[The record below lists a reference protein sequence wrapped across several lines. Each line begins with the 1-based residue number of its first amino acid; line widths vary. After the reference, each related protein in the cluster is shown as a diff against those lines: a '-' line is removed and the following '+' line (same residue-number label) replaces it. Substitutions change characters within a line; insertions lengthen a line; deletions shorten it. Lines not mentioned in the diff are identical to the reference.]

1 MANEINRSDSSGV
14 LAEFAASVS
23 EPHSVAAN
31 RPTPLNDPDIAWF
44 VECGA
49 VDVFAAE
56 YVDGQIQSAFKH
68 VFRLEPGRVAFGVEE
83 RQAGDSLRLVAKG
96 LAGTQLRRLPFPA
109 LLKAM
114 AATEGAGDL
123 ARALVVQVDAWIEDF
138 AAVVARDIVPR
149 PSPKLRLMPG
159 EPVEASGLLSAGRGV
174 VWIAGEKLDAA
185 FLEMEEAQADGP
197 GLMPVTRETWI
208 TLRRTAGVAC
218 LSSKD
223 LNMQTLLLR
232 ALPEFHRLALGAEAL
247 NRRMM
252 LADEANLQVARTVHR
267 RRDEDAARKNL
278 LTLSGVRRGKPAAD
292 DDALMNALNVIGRH
306 EGITIRTPP
315 VDGGREPSLKEIVQA
330 SGVRARRVRLS
341 AEDRWWLGDSGAMLA
356 FSRDD
361 GRPLVLLPDAG
372 GRYRLLDATS
382 GRSRRATAETTGE
395 LLDHA
400 WFLYRTLPA
409 DGAVGMKAL
418 LDVAGGNMAA
428 DLIRLAVAGLC
439 AGLLALAPAVAV
451 SLLIGTV
458 IPAGDPASLV
468 QFTAVLVAL
477 AFMAALSHMFRGMAL
492 MRLEGRVAARLSA
505 AIWDRLLHLQLNFF
519 RRFTA
524 GELATRAMAIQ
535 ILRDRISGIA
545 ADAFLSILFLAPT
558 FGLLFFYSTA
568 LGWLTLGFGLVTLSV
583 TTLLGALHIDPQR
596 RYFETS
602 RQLFGDLF
610 QFLSGIAKLRATG
623 AEGSAFAAWARRYR
637 EHKKAEIRLSFLSEH
652 LAAFSAA
659 VPALAAAALFAVAVR
674 QGDGQLTTADF
685 LAVYAASMVFY
696 VSLGM
701 LGNSVQAIASI
712 VPGREQIR
720 PILTGAIDPVPRRGT
735 RVALSGEIL
744 LDRVSFGY
752 SQNGPTILHDVSI
765 HAKPGEFVAIVGESG
780 SGKSTLFRLALGL
793 ENPWSGAVYYDGQD
807 LTNLDRDSVRRQ
819 VGVVTQE
826 GSLQSGN
833 VLNSIIGVM
842 EDLTIDDAWRAARQ
856 AAVDGDISAMPM
868 GMYTAVGE
876 NAATFSGGQNQRIRI
891 AAALVRN
898 PRIIF
903 LDEPTSW
910 LDTKSQSDTMKGI
923 EQSTSTRLV
932 IAHRLSTIRKANR
945 IYVLQDGR
953 VAQTGGFDEL
963 IETDGPFRD
972 LALRQM
978 D

>member
-1 MANEINRSDSSGV
+1 MANETHRSDSSGV

-31 RPTPLNDPDIAWF
+31 LPTPLNDPDIAWF

-56 YVDGQIQSAFKH
+56 YADGQIQSAFKH
-68 VFRLEPGRVAFGVEE
+68 LFRLDPGRLAFGVDEP
-83 RQAGDSLRLVAKG
+83 QAGDALRLVAKG
-96 LAGTQLRRLPFPA
+96 LAGTQLRRLPLRA
-109 LLKAM
+109 WLNETAV
-114 AATEGAGDL
+114 TEGAGHL
-123 ARALVVQVDAWIEDF
+123 ARALVVQVDAWIEDV
-138 AAVVARDIVPR
+138 AAAVARDIAPR
-149 PSPKLRLMPG
+149 PSPELRLMPG
-159 EPVEASGLLSAGRGV
+159 APVEASGLLSAGHGV

-185 FLEMEEAQADGP
+185 FLEMEDAPAGGP

-208 TLRRTAGVAC
+208 TLRHTAGVAC
-218 LSSKD
+218 LSSAD
-223 LNMQTLLLR
+223 LNIRTLLLQ
-232 ALPEFHRLALGAEAL
+232 ALPEFHRLALGAEAI
-247 NRRMM
+247 NRRLM

-278 LTLSGVRRGKPAAD
+278 LTLSGVPRGQPAAD
-292 DDALMNALNVIGRH
+292 GGALVHALKVIGRH

-315 VDGGREPSLKEIVQA
+315 VDEGRDPSLNEIVQA

-382 GRSRRATAETTGE
+382 GQSRRANAETTGE

-409 DGAVGMKAL
+409 DRAVGMKDL
-418 LDVAGGNMAA
+418 LDVAGGNLAA
-428 DLIRLAVAGLC
+428 DLIRLAVAGLG

-451 SLLIGTV
+451 NLLVGNV

-477 AFMAALSHMFRGMAL
+477 AFVAAFSHMFRGMAL
-492 MRLEGRVAARLSA
+492 MRLEGRVAARLGA
-505 AIWDRLLHLQLNFF
+505 ALWDRLLRVRLSFF
-519 RRFTA
+519 RRCTA
-524 GELATRAMAIQ
+524 GELATRAMTIQ
-535 ILRDRISGIA
+535 ILRDRVSGVA
-545 ADAFLSILFLAPT
+545 ADAFLSMLFLAPT

-568 LGWLTLGFGLVTLSV
+568 LGWLTLGFGLATLAV
-583 TTLLGALHIDPQR
+583 TTLLGALQIDPQR

-602 RQLFGDLF
+602 RQLFGALF
-610 QFLSGIAKLRATG
+610 QFLTGIAKLRATG

-637 EHKKAEIRLSFLSEH
+637 EHKKAEIRLAVLHEH

-659 VPALAAAALFAVAVR
+659 VPALAAAALFAVAGR
-674 QGDGQLTTADF
+674 QGDGQLATADF

-701 LGNSVQAIASI
+701 LGNSVQALASI

-720 PILTGAIDPVPRRGT
+720 PILTGATDPVSRRGT
-735 RVALSGEIL
+735 RVALSGAL
-744 LDRVSFGY
+744 HLDRVSFGY
-752 SQNGPTILHDVSI
+752 SPNGPMILQDVSMHI
-765 HAKPGEFVAIVGESG
+765 KPGEFVALVGESG

-793 ENPWSGAVYYDGQD
+793 DDPWSGAVYYDGQD
-807 LTNLDRDSVRRQ
+807 LAHLDRDSVRRQ

-842 EDLTIDDAWRAARQ
+842 ADLTIDDAWRAARQ

-898 PRIIF
+898 PRLIF

-910 LDTKSQSDTMKGI
+910 LDTKSQAETMRGI
-923 EQSTSTRLV
+923 EHATSTRIV
-932 IAHRLSTIRKANR
+932 IAHRLSTIRQATR
-945 IYVLQDGR
+945 IYVLQGGR
-953 VAQTGGFDEL
+953 VVQTGGFDEL
-963 IETDGPFRD
+963 IETAGPFRD